1 MGSEVDSDG
10 NLKLI
15 NLWPCY
21 IDPIVENN
29 GILVIL
35 EDIHC
40 DKMVSNLD

>member
-1 MGSEVDSDG
+1 MDDEVDADE
-10 NLKLI
+10 NLTLP

-21 IDPIVENN
+21 VDPTVENK